1 MVCLEST
8 ITSLFS
14 VAKSSL
20 TLCNPMDCS
29 MPGFPVLYH
38 LPEFAQ
44 IHVHWVSDAYL
55 TISSS
60 APLSFALNYQAV
72 FQWVSFSHQVA
83 KGFQLQH
90 QFFQQ
95 IFKLDF
101 LFGWTGLISLQSKGL
116 SGIFSNTTVQKHQ
129 FFGAQLSS
137 QSNPQHPYMTTGKT
151 ITLTRQTD
159 LGWQS
164 NVSAFENAI

>member
-1 MVCLEST
+1 MSYWCC
-8 ITSLFS
+8 S
-14 VAKSSL
+14 VDHL
-20 TLCNPMDCS
+20 CPTLCDPIDCS
-29 MPGFPVLYH
+29 MAAFPVLYH

-116 SGIFSNTTVQKHQ
+116 SGIFSVTTIWKHQ
-129 FFGAQLSS
+129 FFGVQPSYGAFLTSV
-137 QSNPQHPYMTTGKT
+137 HDYWKT
-151 ITLTRQTD
+151 IALTRQTFVNKVFHSD
-159 LGWQS
+159 D
-164 NVSAFENAI
+164 